1 MAHIDIHEP
10 VEIGDALLIEGFP
23 GLGLVGKITVD
34 HLVET
39 FDMQHFADVH
49 CDGLPKAASFG
60 SGDASLHTPVRLHA
74 DPERNLVVLQSDVQ
88 VSPDAAYE
96 FAECVSGW
104 LGETGTTPIYVAG
117 IAPDAEAGEETPA
130 NANGDPDPDDG
141 HDSTPTDGTVPIQSD
156 ETAEAGETEET
167 RIRGVASGSAIQ
179 LVEEAGLPAPEM
191 AGMVS
196 GPSGALLSH
205 ALEADLPAMGLVV
218 DTHANFPDPRAAKAV
233 LKRVVE
239 PLAGVEV
246 PVDKLDHQAEQ
257 VQHAKEQ
264 LAAQVG
270 TEDEMSSKATALRM
284 YQ

>member
-1 MAHIDIHEP
+1 MAHIDIHDP
-10 VEIGDALLIEGFP
+10 VDIDDAILIEGFP

-49 CDGLPKAASFG
+49 CEGLPKAASFG
-60 SGDASLHTPVRLHA
+60 SGDSSLHTPVRLHA

-88 VSPDAAYE
+88 VTPDAAYE
-96 FAECVSGW
+96 FAECVSSW

-117 IAPDAEAGEETPA
+117 IAPDSDEEDETP
-130 NANGDPDPDDG
+130 GGTDGEVTPDG
-141 HDSTPTDGTVPIQSD
+141 GRGSTPTDGTVPIQSD
-156 ETAEAGETEET
+156 DTEET
-167 RIRGVASGSAIQ
+167 VIRGVASGSAIQ
-179 LVEEAGLPAPEM
+179 LVEEADLPAPEM

-196 GPSGALLSH
+196 GPSGALLAH
-205 ALEADLPAMGLVV
+205 ALEADLPALGLVV
-218 DTHANFPDPRAAKAV
+218 DTHANFPDPAAAKAV
-233 LKRVVE
+233 LKRVIE
-239 PLAGVEV
+239 PLVGVDV
-246 PVDKLDHQAEQ
+246 AVDKLDHRAEQ
-257 VQHAKEQ
+257 VKHAKER